1 MVIDDQA
8 IKLNTVPPLGAEGHL
23 RSGQAFFGIVFC
35 ITLMLNAEVMKRL
48 LFLFCLLFSTVSYA
62 QEPKGTISGRVTDEM
77 GRPVNEGDVFV
88 YNGNEI
94 IGSATTDALGYYIT
108 NRMYV
113 GTYRVQVIY
122 GNYRHSWVNNVPVK
136 QWQDTKINVQLE
148 VKQNEPDMDANRD
161 YSGGAPL
168 QSTKK

>member
-1 MVIDDQA
+1 
-8 IKLNTVPPLGAEGHL
+8 
-23 RSGQAFFGIVFC
+23 
-35 ITLMLNAEVMKRL
+35 MKRL

-62 QEPKGTISGRVTDEM
+62 QEPKGTISGKVTDDA

-88 YNGNEI
+88 YNGKEI

-108 NRMYV
+108 NRMYT

-122 GNYRHSWVNNVPVK
+122 GTYRHSWVNNVPVK
-136 QWQDTKINVQLE
+136 EWQNTKIDVKLE
-148 VKQNEPDMDANRD
+148 MKESEPSVDATRD